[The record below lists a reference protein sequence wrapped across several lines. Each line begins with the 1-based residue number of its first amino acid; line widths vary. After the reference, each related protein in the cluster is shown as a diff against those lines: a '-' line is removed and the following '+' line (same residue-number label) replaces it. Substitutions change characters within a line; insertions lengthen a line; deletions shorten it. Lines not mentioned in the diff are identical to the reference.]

1 MSQLT
6 NKEFIDFI
14 ESFKDEFYIPITEI
28 SKSMGDRNESLVVN
42 DFQMYSLD
50 DICKKS
56 LKFKNNLPKT
66 TDAIFYRI
74 DNENKMIFYIIE
86 FKFYN
91 LERESTYNV
100 LDVIYEKLEKKNQQT
115 FEYSNKKIISD
126 GLLNKFELIKNNFV
140 DSVEVSLRLKPIETI
155 MVALPILYEE
165 YCEKNNI
172 TPKNLE
178 EYLKNID
185 VKFYIFFNRYD
196 KNISADRFFGHSVEN
211 KLKHQFER
219 LKMVNI
225 INDYFIRTRGEF
237 DVFIKQF

>member
-6 NKEFIDFI
+6 NEEFIDFI

-115 FEYSNKKIISD
+115 FEYSNKKINWHKYRSS
-126 GLLNKFELIKNNFV
+126 LNRPFPS
-140 DSVEVSLRLKPIETI
+140 SVCRAKRL
-155 MVALPILYEE
+155 
-165 YCEKNNI
+165 
-172 TPKNLE
+172 
-178 EYLKNID
+178 
-185 VKFYIFFNRYD
+185 
-196 KNISADRFFGHSVEN
+196 SSS
-211 KLKHQFER
+211 
-219 LKMVNI
+219 
-225 INDYFIRTRGEF
+225 
-237 DVFIKQF
+237 